1 MHDAWHPVAQIDD
14 LTDDEPVAC
23 ETSGVQIALYM
34 LDGAIYA
41 TSNICTH
48 AFALLSDG
56 MIEDGCIECPLHNAR
71 FDIKTGKA
79 MTSPAEV
86 DLQTYETR
94 VEDRTVLVRIPS
106 GEIRD

>member
-1 MHDAWHPVAQIDD
+1 MHDEWHSVAQIDD

-23 ETSGVQIALYM
+23 KIGGVQIALYM
-34 LDGAIYA
+34 LEGAIYA

-56 MIEDGCIECPLHNAR
+56 MIEDDCIECPLHNAR

-106 GEIRD
+106 GEISD